1 MQLNGVIKSDAV
13 SVFSSSFYT
22 EHPVFNLKG
31 RVTFWV
37 ALIISF
43 FRLKDAMYVDEIPLS
58 CINIMAVSG
67 YNACVKSLQISL
79 IKAKLFDLFRW

>member
-31 RVTFWV
+31 RVTFGV

-43 FRLKDAMYVDEIPLS
+43 FKLKDAM
-58 CINIMAVSG
+58 
-67 YNACVKSLQISL
+67 SLNY
-79 IKAKLFDLFRW
+79 IKQLGLKDNLRL